1 MNESRFA
8 SRVGVFVGIGLV
20 LIALLVLN
28 FSKGVTLF
36 HGTYNLR
43 LIMPTVAGLKP
54 SADVMLAGVPIGKV
68 TDTVLQDGGRS
79 VNIKINLLSSY
90 KIRKDAV
97 FSIDSLGFL
106 GDQYIEVSPPS
117 PEVAATNNPGFLQD
131 GDTVKGQTPF
141 NMLAA
146 VQSTSDL
153 LDEARKAMKDIDQA
167 VTNVNNTVLSD
178 ATLKSFGSAITNLSE
193 VTRIGIQTV
202 QSADDLI
209 QSNSPVITSV
219 VTNLL
224 AVSEKVNLIADQ
236 LDAVVTTNSPDIHES
251 VKNLRDTTKSFKQIA
266 SNLEAG
272 QGLAGSLLKDQEMQA
287 EAAALVSNANA
298 VAAEFSTFGSNLNQK
313 GVWRMLWKPKH
324 DERSAAAH

>member
-79 VNIKINLLSSY
+79 VDIKINLLSSY

-117 PEVAATNNPGFLQD
+117 PEVSATNNPGFLQD

-178 ATLKSFGSAITNLSE
+178 ATLKSFGSAITNLS
-193 VTRIGIQTV
+193 
-202 QSADDLI
+202 
-209 QSNSPVITSV
+209 
-219 VTNLL
+219 
-224 AVSEKVNLIADQ
+224 
-236 LDAVVTTNSPDIHES
+236 
-251 VKNLRDTTKSFKQIA
+251 
-266 SNLEAG
+266 
-272 QGLAGSLLKDQEMQA
+272 
-287 EAAALVSNANA
+287 
-298 VAAEFSTFGSNLNQK
+298 
-313 GVWRMLWKPKH
+313 
-324 DERSAAAH
+324 